1 MRWSN
6 IRALAYRDMKVLLTS
21 KFRLV
26 EIFYFP
32 ITTIIIWG
40 FFSIYARGFSLEAGL
55 MVLIVNIFWNFALL
69 TQSSTNLLINE
80 DVWSGS
86 LKHVLL
92 SGISEFEY
100 LISRIL
106 SSTVTSLSI
115 LAIMFGMGFLWF
127 GMETLAASLG
137 ALAFLSV
144 ITLVASIGLAIM
156 VAALFIYA
164 GREYGFLAW
173 TFLQLFILFSAPFFA
188 VTVYPEPIRTISTV
202 MPYTRVFEATRS
214 LTTTGV
220 VDGGTLWIGLLIAI
234 IYVIIAIPMYYYAF
248 QRARRTGELVRME

>member
-1 MRWSN
+1 MRWDN
-6 IRALAYRDMKVLLTS
+6 IRALMFRDFRVLMTS

-69 TQSSTNLLINE
+69 TQSSTNMLINE

-100 LISRIL
+100 LASRII
-106 SSTVTSLSI
+106 SSTITSLMV
-115 LAIMFGMGFLWF
+115 LGIMFGMSLLWF
-127 GMETLAASLG
+127 GLG
-137 ALAFLSV
+137 ALGASMSIVGFLGL

-173 TFLQLFILFSAPFFA
+173 TFLQLFVLFSAPFFA
-188 VTVYPEPIRTISTV
+188 VSVYPEPIRTISAA
-202 MPYTRVFEATRS
+202 MPFTRVFEGVRS
-214 LTTTGV
+214 LTSAGIV
-220 VDGGTLWIGLLIAI
+220 EGSTLWMGLFVAI
-234 IYVIIAIPMYYYAF
+234 IYVIVAIPMYYFAF
-248 QRARRTGELVRME
+248 RRARRTGELVRME